1 MFPELAL
8 SPWRDTR
15 DTLQS
20 YCNILG
26 AIRCQH
32 MPRQRHW
39 EHCSLRVT
47 GRGLTTTPFPLS
59 GAIVELRIDLVAHE
73 LELLT
78 ATGAMARRPLRGQ
91 SAAALYGQIVAMV
104 EGLGHKLVME
114 ELETAVSE
122 GTWEAAAVQR
132 YWTALSHLHLVF
144 QRFKGE
150 QHRETSPVQLWPH
163 HFDLA
168 MLLFSGRR
176 VEGEDPNDEDA
187 SDEQMN
193 FGFSTGDGGIP
204 EPYFYITA
212 WKSPDGLSSLPLP
225 DGARWHTEGWT
236 GAVLSYDT
244 LRRHRSGENVLLHFF
259 RETRDGISSLR
270 RD

>member
-1 MFPELAL
+1 MFPDLTL
-8 SPWRDTR
+8 DSWMDTR

-20 YCNILG
+20 YSKILG

-39 EHCSLRVT
+39 AHCSLRVT
-47 GRGLTTTPFPLS
+47 GRGLTTTPFPLD
-59 GAIVELRIDLVAHE
+59 GTVMELRIDLVAHA

-78 ATGAMARRPLRGQ
+78 AAGATTRWPLTGQ

-104 EGLGHKLVME
+104 EGLGHTLEME
-114 ELETAVSE
+114 ELEAAVSE
-122 GTWEAAAVQR
+122 GVWDATAVQR
-132 YWTALSHLHLVF
+132 YWTALSNLHIIF

-150 QHRETSPVQLWPH
+150 QRKETSPVQLWPH

-176 VEGEDPNDEDA
+176 VPGEDPNDEDS

-204 EPYFYITA
+204 EPYFYIKA
-212 WKSPDGLSSLPLP
+212 WKSPDGLTSLSLPE
-225 DGARWHTEGWT
+225 GAAWHSEGWT
-236 GAVLSYDT
+236 GAVLRYDT
-244 LRRHRSGENVLLHFF
+244 LRRHRSGEDLLLRFF

>member
-1 MFPELAL
+1 MFPDLPLAA
-8 SPWRDTR
+8 WRDTR

-26 AIRCQH
+26 AIRCQQ
-32 MPRQRHW
+32 MPRLRHYA
-39 EHCSLRVT
+39 HCSLHVT
-47 GRGLTTTPFPLS
+47 GRGLTTTPFPLGS
-59 GAIVELRIDLVAHE
+59 AIVELRIDLVSHE

-78 ATGAMARRPLRGQ
+78 TAGATARRPLEGQ

-104 EGLGHKLVME
+104 EGLGHRLEME

-122 GTWEAAAVQR
+122 GSWDTAAVHR
-132 YWTALSHLHLVF
+132 YWAALSRLHLVF

-150 QHRETSPVQLWPH
+150 QRKESSPVQLWPH

-176 VEGEDPNDEDA
+176 VEGEDPNDEDSA
-187 SDEQMN
+187 DERMN
-193 FGFSTGDGGIP
+193 FGFSTGDGGLS

-212 WKSPDGLSSLPLP
+212 WKSPDGLTKLPLP
-225 DGARWHTEGWT
+225 DSAHWHTEGWT
-236 GAVLSYDT
+236 GAILPYDT
-244 LRRHRSGENVLLHFF
+244 LRRHRSGENILLHFF

-270 RD
+270 RG